1 MKMGVI
7 RKGLQVIGRRGKTEV
22 ECLFDTG
29 ASSSFIRPELV
40 HALGLPTTRLL
51 RPLRIRLGKGS
62 TQVSKLAA
70 VMIHLNGVMLADTA
84 YIMPGLTEDYVLGA
98 EFLERYDIR
107 LDPKRRRL
115 LLPPKRRLTLI
126 LI

>member
-1 MKMGVI
+1 MGLI
-7 RKGLQVIGRRGKTEV
+7 RKRLSFVGRRRKKEV

-40 HALGLPTTRLL
+40 RELELPTTNLL

-62 TQVSKLAA
+62 TRVSKLAA
-70 VMIHLNGVMLADTA
+70 AMVRLNGVTLADTA
-84 YIMPGLTEDYVLGA
+84 YVMPGLTEEYVLGS

-115 LLPPKRRLTLI
+115 LLPPKRRLSLI
-126 LI
+126 LV

>member
-1 MKMGVI
+1 MSLI
-7 RKGLQVIGRRGKTEV
+7 RKKFPFVGRRRKREV
-22 ECLFDTG
+22 ECLCDTG

-40 HALGLPTTRLL
+40 RELELPTADLL

-62 TQVSKLAA
+62 TRVSKLAA
-70 VMIHLNGVMLADTA
+70 VMIRLNGVTLADTA
-84 YIMPGLTEDYVLGA
+84 YLMPGLSEEYVLGSD
-98 EFLERYDIR
+98 FLERYDIR

-115 LLPPKRRLTLI
+115 LLPPKRRLSII